1 MFSVSLSASLVSK
14 FLALTDG
21 GNQRQRQL
29 FEDVLQNSCSLKFC
43 EFHRKTRVLESPLNK
58 FRDRQA
64 CNFIQKRLQHWCFP
78 LKLANFLRKTFLM
91 KHPSGCF
98 CEEGSE
104 CNPQINLQMRWKP
117 LVTRK
122 AVTLEK
128 ILELYLGS
136 CQTAFCKNTSWVKA
150 TKYILVKTI
159 HQMFDSVLNIS
170 LIL

>member
-98 CEEGSE
+98 CEEGSKW
-104 CNPQINLQMRWKP
+104 NPKPICGWDWKRWY
-117 LVTRK
+117 
-122 AVTLEK
+122 LEK
-128 ILELYLGS
+128 LWPWENFQS
-136 CQTAFCKNTSWVKA
+136 C
-150 TKYILVKTI
+150 I
-159 HQMFDSVLNIS
+159 
-170 LIL
+170 